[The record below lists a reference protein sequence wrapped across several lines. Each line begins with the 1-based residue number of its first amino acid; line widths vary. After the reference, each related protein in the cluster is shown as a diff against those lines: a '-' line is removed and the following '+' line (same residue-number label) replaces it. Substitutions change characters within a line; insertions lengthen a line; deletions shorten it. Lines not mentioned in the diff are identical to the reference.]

1 MGGELDTQLEAAFFQ
16 AAEGKGGPGKFTP
29 EEMKKSDEW
38 CLKFCGKSGKME
50 TMVRK
55 ERALAASRPDLYLN

>member
-1 MGGELDTQLEAAFFQ
+1 MDDELNAQLEAEFFK
-16 AAEGKGGPGKFTP
+16 AARGEGGPGKFSP
-29 EEMKKSDEW
+29 EEMKKSDDW

-50 TMVRK
+50 EMVRK